1 MGSPGCDAI
10 WAIPSSNTNETESLK
25 ELAKKRIALRNDAS
39 FAPTFD
45 DFLKIRSSCWLV
57 ERRGGEY
64 YCDCYNGIKGRL
76 CKHAIGIMYKTG
88 DLMVTEDVRSKPL
101 GQKRRKG
108 RPPNLPKNSC
118 RVNSPPPPP
127 VIPMASY
134 HPASP
139 ELRTLSPVGPGS
151 AFSGVR
157 SQPTP
162 STPVLASRRPADQY
176 FCSVEHL
183 FWLGHSPLIIISF
196 LCHLLCL
203 VAVLAPFGLNINAM

>member
-1 MGSPGCDAI
+1 M
-10 WAIPSSNTNETESLK
+10 
-25 ELAKKRIALRNDAS
+25 
-39 FAPTFD
+39 F
-45 DFLKIRSSCWLV
+45 
-57 ERRGGEY
+57 
-64 YCDCYNGIKGRL
+64 
-76 CKHAIGIMYKTG
+76 KTG
-88 DLMVTEDVRSKPL
+88 DLMVTEDVRSKHL

-139 ELRTLSPVGPGS
+139 ELRTLSSIGPGS

-162 STPVLASRRPADQY
+162 STPV
-176 FCSVEHL
+176 
-183 FWLGHSPLIIISF
+183 
-196 LCHLLCL
+196 
-203 VAVLAPFGLNINAM
+203 NIEIRVVD